1 MTLNRQ
7 IEANR
12 MNAKPS
18 TGPKT
23 AAGKE
28 RASGN
33 ALRHGLS
40 RRRTKGDL
48 ETEHVITAMIAKLG
62 AISLTRNQSRSA
74 DDVGRDDW
82 NRLPNNLL
90 HPDEKLRDA
99 VDLIVMAPFGN
110 ARSSLMNVASQGASF
125 GR

>member
-1 MTLNRQ
+1 M
-7 IEANR
+7 
-12 MNAKPS
+12 
-18 TGPKT
+18 
-23 AAGKE
+23 
-28 RASGN
+28 
-33 ALRHGLS
+33 RHGLS

-48 ETEHVITAMIAKLG
+48 ETEHVIAVMIAKLG

-99 VDLIVMAPFGN
+99 VDLIVIRTIWKREELPHECRKPGGVLWQINMNRLDFG
-110 ARSSLMNVASQGASF
+110 
-125 GR
+125 

>member
-1 MTLNRQ
+1 MPVLSAARLLLCWFESLACRARPSHHRDGPLNTLKRIDDIKRK

-12 MNAKPS
+12 INAKRS

-48 ETEHVITAMIAKLG
+48 ETEHVIAVMIAKLG
-62 AISLTRNQSRSA
+62 AIFT
-74 DDVGRDDW
+74 DPETIEVC
-82 NRLPNNLL
+82 
-90 HPDEKLRDA
+90 
-99 VDLIVMAPFGN
+99 
-110 ARSSLMNVASQGASF
+110 
-125 GR
+125 